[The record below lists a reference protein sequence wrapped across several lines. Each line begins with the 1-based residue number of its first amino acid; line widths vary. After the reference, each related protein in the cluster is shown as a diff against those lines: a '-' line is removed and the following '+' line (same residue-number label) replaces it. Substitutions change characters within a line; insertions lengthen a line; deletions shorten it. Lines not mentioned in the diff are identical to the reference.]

1 MIINITILED
11 NESDFITLSDS
22 IKKWA
27 ANTGILIN
35 IIWLNS
41 YKKFIKSLPTL
52 KCDLFFSDI
61 ELNCNNSF
69 TGIDACKQLRE
80 SGYTGIII
88 FLTAFKEY
96 VFDGYDVQAFNYL
109 LKPINYGTINN
120 CLDKFIHL
128 FSRKFYYYHKGND
141 IISIPYNDIMYIEK
155 NGHDVIF
162 HTTSNVFVERTS
174 LNEISKRL
182 PVFFIRAHKSYIVNI
197 NKVLSLRINELFLPN
212 NVTIPV
218 SRSYL
223 TNIKKK
229 LLEIAR

>member
-69 TGIDACKQLRE
+69 TGIDDFLLHLRNMYLMVMMFKH
-80 SGYTGIII
+80 STI
-88 FLTAFKEY
+88 F
-96 VFDGYDVQAFNYL
+96 
-109 LKPINYGTINN
+109 
-120 CLDKFIHL
+120 
-128 FSRKFYYYHKGND
+128 
-141 IISIPYNDIMYIEK
+141 
-155 NGHDVIF
+155 
-162 HTTSNVFVERTS
+162 
-174 LNEISKRL
+174 
-182 PVFFIRAHKSYIVNI
+182 
-197 NKVLSLRINELFLPN
+197 
-212 NVTIPV
+212 
-218 SRSYL
+218 
-223 TNIKKK
+223 
-229 LLEIAR
+229 

>member
-69 TGIDACKQLRE
+69 TGIDDANSSEKAVTQVLLYFLLHLRNMYLMVMMFKH
-80 SGYTGIII
+80 STI
-88 FLTAFKEY
+88 F
-96 VFDGYDVQAFNYL
+96 
-109 LKPINYGTINN
+109 
-120 CLDKFIHL
+120 
-128 FSRKFYYYHKGND
+128 
-141 IISIPYNDIMYIEK
+141 
-155 NGHDVIF
+155 
-162 HTTSNVFVERTS
+162 
-174 LNEISKRL
+174 
-182 PVFFIRAHKSYIVNI
+182 
-197 NKVLSLRINELFLPN
+197 
-212 NVTIPV
+212 
-218 SRSYL
+218 
-223 TNIKKK
+223 
-229 LLEIAR
+229 

>member
-80 SGYTGIII
+80 SGYTGGKIRLRTEARCDSRNNRIQKGW
-88 FLTAFKEY
+88 FK
-96 VFDGYDVQAFNYL
+96 V
-109 LKPINYGTINN
+109 
-120 CLDKFIHL
+120 
-128 FSRKFYYYHKGND
+128 
-141 IISIPYNDIMYIEK
+141 
-155 NGHDVIF
+155 
-162 HTTSNVFVERTS
+162 
-174 LNEISKRL
+174 
-182 PVFFIRAHKSYIVNI
+182 
-197 NKVLSLRINELFLPN
+197 
-212 NVTIPV
+212 
-218 SRSYL
+218 
-223 TNIKKK
+223 
-229 LLEIAR
+229 

>member
-27 ANTGILIN
+27 ANSGILIN

-41 YKKFIKSLPTL
+41 YKKFIKSLPNL

-128 FSRKFYYYHKGND
+128 FSREFYYY
-141 IISIPYNDIMYIEK
+141 
-155 NGHDVIF
+155 
-162 HTTSNVFVERTS
+162 R
-174 LNEISKRL
+174 
-182 PVFFIRAHKSYIVNI
+182 
-197 NKVLSLRINELFLPN
+197 
-212 NVTIPV
+212 
-218 SRSYL
+218 
-223 TNIKKK
+223 
-229 LLEIAR
+229 

>member
-11 NESDFITLSDS
+11 NKSDFITLSDS

-96 VFDGYDVQAFNYL
+96 V
-109 LKPINYGTINN
+109 
-120 CLDKFIHL
+120 
-128 FSRKFYYYHKGND
+128 
-141 IISIPYNDIMYIEK
+141 
-155 NGHDVIF
+155 
-162 HTTSNVFVERTS
+162 
-174 LNEISKRL
+174 
-182 PVFFIRAHKSYIVNI
+182 
-197 NKVLSLRINELFLPN
+197 
-212 NVTIPV
+212 
-218 SRSYL
+218 
-223 TNIKKK
+223 
-229 LLEIAR
+229 

>member
-69 TGIDACKQLRE
+69 TGIDACKQLTNDYIDNANQEQRLE
-80 SGYTGIII
+80 RAEHEQRNRFMGWILFVVVLLFILPTYNLVETYMNIKQQE
-88 FLTAFKEY
+88 KE
-96 VFDGYDVQAFNYL
+96 
-109 LKPINYGTINN
+109 
-120 CLDKFIHL
+120 
-128 FSRKFYYYHKGND
+128 
-141 IISIPYNDIMYIEK
+141 
-155 NGHDVIF
+155 
-162 HTTSNVFVERTS
+162 
-174 LNEISKRL
+174 
-182 PVFFIRAHKSYIVNI
+182 
-197 NKVLSLRINELFLPN
+197 VLSLQKDYDKLSDQTKERKDLA
-212 NVTIPV
+212 
-218 SRSYL
+218 
-223 TNIKKK
+223 KK
-229 LLEIAR
+229 LKDDAFAEKYARAKYYYSREGESIYPVPSLLP

>member
-128 FSRKFYYYHKGND
+128 FSREFYYYHKGND

-155 NGHDVIF
+155 NGHDVILIL
-162 HTTSNVFVERTS
+162 HQMY
-174 LNEISKRL
+174 LSK
-182 PVFFIRAHKSYIVNI
+182 
-197 NKVLSLRINELFLPN
+197 EFL
-212 NVTIPV
+212 
-218 SRSYL
+218 
-223 TNIKKK
+223 
-229 LLEIAR
+229 

>member
-80 SGYTGIII
+80 SGRIKSISFI
-88 FLTAFKEY
+88 S
-96 VFDGYDVQAFNYL
+96 
-109 LKPINYGTINN
+109 GTH
-120 CLDKFIHL
+120 CK
-128 FSRKFYYYHKGND
+128 
-141 IISIPYNDIMYIEK
+141 
-155 NGHDVIF
+155 
-162 HTTSNVFVERTS
+162 RT
-174 LNEISKRL
+174 
-182 PVFFIRAHKSYIVNI
+182 
-197 NKVLSLRINELFLPN
+197 
-212 NVTIPV
+212 
-218 SRSYL
+218 
-223 TNIKKK
+223 
-229 LLEIAR
+229 

>member
-11 NESDFITLSDS
+11 NKSDFITLSDS

-109 LKPINYGTINN
+109 LKPINYVTINN

-128 FSRKFYYYHKGND
+128 FSREFYYYHKGND

-155 NGHDVIF
+155 NGHDV
-162 HTTSNVFVERTS
+162 
-174 LNEISKRL
+174 ISKRL

>member
-1 MIINITILED
+1 MGWWNL
-11 NESDFITLSDS
+11 
-22 IKKWA
+22 
-27 ANTGILIN
+27 
-35 IIWLNS
+35 
-41 YKKFIKSLPTL
+41 KFH
-52 KCDLFFSDI
+52 FW
-61 ELNCNNSF
+61 
-69 TGIDACKQLRE
+69 
-80 SGYTGIII
+80 
-88 FLTAFKEY
+88 
-96 VFDGYDVQAFNYL
+96 
-109 LKPINYGTINN
+109 
-120 CLDKFIHL
+120 
-128 FSRKFYYYHKGND
+128 FYYYHKGND